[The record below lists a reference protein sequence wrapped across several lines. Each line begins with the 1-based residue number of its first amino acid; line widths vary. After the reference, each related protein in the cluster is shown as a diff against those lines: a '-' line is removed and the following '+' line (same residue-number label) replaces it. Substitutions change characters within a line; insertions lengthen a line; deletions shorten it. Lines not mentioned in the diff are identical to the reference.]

1 MGFRTI
7 ALSSDGSK
15 EQVARSLGADDFIDG
30 SRVDQV
36 QALQKLGGMKVIMAT
51 APNARITEN
60 LIDALAINGTL
71 LVLAVEPQP
80 MKISPGESRMC
91 HESSREKRRPDVWD
105 AVSLLVKRLSIRG
118 WPAGSPKDAEDCLAF
133 VRAKNIKCLVERFPL
148 HKSQE
153 AFERCKT
160 ARFRAVIIP

>member
-7 ALSSDGSK
+7 ALSSNGSK
-15 EQVARSLGADDFIDG
+15 EQIARNLGADDFIDG
-30 SRVDQV
+30 SKVDQV

-80 MKISPGESRMC
+80 MKVSPRKSYLIARSRT
-91 HESSREKRRPDVWD
+91 R
-105 AVSLLVKRLSIRG
+105 SLGLIMSG
-118 WPAGSPKDAEDCLAF
+118 M
-133 VRAKNIKCLVERFPL
+133 
-148 HKSQE
+148 
-153 AFERCKT
+153 
-160 ARFRAVIIP
+160 